1 MTAIAIAHFLVTLKT
16 RAPSCPTIIVQGRL
30 DMDDDLA
37 SSVVKYTAS
46 IRDGESQGDFGFNED
61 LGSALTKYAALVLG
75 TRNDHVTGYELLYDV
90 IVDG

>member
-1 MTAIAIAHFLVTLKT
+1 
-16 RAPSCPTIIVQGRL
+16 
-30 DMDDDLA
+30 MDDDLA